1 MIRKIIVILLRFIFI
16 VNLMFI
22 DINLNVLRLL
32 GYRLKRQKI

>member
-16 VNLMFI
+16 VNLRFI